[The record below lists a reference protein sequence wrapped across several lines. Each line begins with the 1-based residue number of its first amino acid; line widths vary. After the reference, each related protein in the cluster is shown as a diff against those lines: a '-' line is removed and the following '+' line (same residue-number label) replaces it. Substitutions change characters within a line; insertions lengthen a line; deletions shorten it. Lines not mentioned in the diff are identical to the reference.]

1 MEKLIRGA
9 HAAVL
14 TPRNADHFIDDAA
27 LRSLLRFHMK
37 SGLKGFA
44 IGGATGE
51 FCSLTEDELRHIL
64 EVVAETVEHQATFVA
79 GIGAADL
86 HGTLRRGEIARKAGA
101 KAVLLSMPYFFPYA
115 QDDLD
120 AFARAVASTLDLPI
134 LLYNLPQFTS
144 GLNPELTLELIQT
157 CPSII
162 GIKDSSGSLE
172 TLRLLTR
179 ETPGACRILG
189 NDSALAQAIQEEVAD
204 AVISGVACAFP
215 ELISSFFMEGAT
227 SSQSW
232 SKSVSALESVIAQL
246 NQVPTPWGLKIF
258 AEARGVTP
266 ASFLLPLPR
275 RREQQR
281 TAMAEWYTQSRAQ
294 LFVDEMDTL

>member
-1 MEKLIRGA
+1 MEKLIRGP

-14 TPRNADHFIDDAA
+14 TLRKPDHSVDDDA

-37 SGLKGFA
+37 AGIKGFA

-51 FCSLTEDELRHIL
+51 FCSLTEDEMRHIL
-64 EVVAETVEHQATFVA
+64 EVVAETVERNATFVV

-86 HGTLRRGEIARKAGA
+86 NGTLRRGEIARRAGA
-101 KAVLLSMPYFFPYA
+101 KAALLSMPYFFPFA
-115 QDDLD
+115 QDDLG
-120 AFARAVASTLDLPI
+120 AFVRAVASTLDLPV

-144 GLNPELTLELIQT
+144 GLNPELTLELIQQ
-157 CPSII
+157 CPTVV

-179 ETPGACRILG
+179 EAPNACRIVG
-189 NDSALAQAIQEEVAD
+189 NDSALAPALQEGIAD

-215 ELISSFFMEGAT
+215 ELITSFFVEGAT
-227 SSQSW
+227 ASQTW
-232 SKSVSALESVIAQL
+232 SHSVSALESVIAQL

-258 AEARGVTP
+258 AEARGLANT
-266 ASFLLPLPR
+266 SFSLPLSQ
-275 RREQQR
+275 RREQLR
-281 TAMAEWYTQSRAQ
+281 IAMAEWYLQNRDQ
-294 LFVDEMDTL
+294 LFIGNAEAH

>member
-14 TPRNADHFIDDAA
+14 TLRNPDHSIDDDA
-27 LRSLLRFHMK
+27 LRSLLHFHMK
-37 SGLKGFA
+37 AGIRGFA

-51 FCSLTEDELRHIL
+51 FCSLSEDELRHIL
-64 EVVAETVEHQATFVA
+64 DVVAETIEQNATFVV

-86 HGTLRRGEIARKAGA
+86 NGTLRRGEIARRAGA
-101 KAVLLSMPYFFPYA
+101 KAALLSMPYFFPYA
-115 QDDLD
+115 QGDLG
-120 AFARAVASTLDLPI
+120 AFVRAVSSTLDLPI

-144 GLNPELTLELIQT
+144 GLNPELTLELIQQ
-157 CPSII
+157 CPSVV

-179 ETPGACRILG
+179 EAPDACRIVG
-189 NDSALAQAIQEEVAD
+189 NDSALAPALQEGVAD

-215 ELISSFFMEGAT
+215 ELIANFFVEGAT
-227 SSQSW
+227 SSQTW
-232 SKSVSALESVIAQL
+232 GQGISALESVIAQL

-258 AEARGVTP
+258 AEARGLAK
-266 ASFLLPLPR
+266 ASFSLPLS
-275 RREQQR
+275 QQR
-281 TAMAEWYTQSRAQ
+281 KQMRVAMAEWYLQNRAQ
-294 LFVDEMDTL
+294 LFIDNAETH

>member
-14 TPRNADHFIDDAA
+14 TLRKPDHSIDDEA

-37 SGLKGFA
+37 AGIKGFA
-44 IGGATGE
+44 IAGATGE
-51 FCSLTEDELRHIL
+51 FCSLTEDELRHTL
-64 EVVAETVEHQATFVA
+64 EIVGETVEQNATFVV

-86 HGTLRRGEIARKAGA
+86 NGVLRRGEIARRAGA
-101 KAVLLSMPYFFPYA
+101 KAALLSMPYFFPYA
-115 QDDLD
+115 QDDLR
-120 AFARAVASTLDLPI
+120 AFVCAVASTLDLPI

-144 GLNPELTLELIQT
+144 GINPELTLELIQQW
-157 CPSII
+157 PSVV

-179 ETPGACRILG
+179 EAPNACRIVG
-189 NDSALAQAIQEEVAD
+189 NDSALAPALQEGIAD

-215 ELISSFFMEGAT
+215 ELIARFFAEGAT
-227 SSQSW
+227 ASPAW
-232 SKSVSALESVIAQL
+232 SKSVSALEDVIAQL

-258 AEARGVTP
+258 AEARGLAK
-266 ASFLLPLPR
+266 ASFSLPLSQ
-275 RREQQR
+275 RREQLR
-281 TAMAEWYTQSRAQ
+281 VAMAEWYLLNRDQ
-294 LFVDEMDTL
+294 LLINNSETD

>member
-1 MEKLIRGA
+1 MEKLIRGP

-14 TPRNADHFIDDAA
+14 TLRKPDHSVDEDA

-37 SGLKGFA
+37 AGIRGFA

-51 FCSLTEDELRHIL
+51 FCSLTEDEMRHIL
-64 EVVAETVEHQATFVA
+64 EVVAETVERNATFVV

-86 HGTLRRGEIARKAGA
+86 NGTLRRGEIARRAGA
-101 KAVLLSMPYFFPYA
+101 KAALLSMPYFFPFA
-115 QDDLD
+115 QDDLG
-120 AFARAVASTLDLPI
+120 AFVRAVASTLDLPV

-144 GLNPELTLELIQT
+144 GLNPELTLELIQQ
-157 CPSII
+157 CPTVV

-179 ETPGACRILG
+179 EAPNACRIVG
-189 NDSALAQAIQEEVAD
+189 NDSALAPALQEGIAD

-215 ELISSFFMEGAT
+215 ELITSFFVEGAT
-227 SSQSW
+227 TSHTRSH
-232 SKSVSALESVIAQL
+232 SVSALESVIAQL

-258 AEARGVTP
+258 AEARGLAN
-266 ASFLLPLPR
+266 ASFSLPLSQ
-275 RREQQR
+275 RREQLR
-281 TAMAEWYTQSRAQ
+281 IAMAEWYLQNRDQ
-294 LFVDEMDTL
+294 LFIGNAEAH